1 MFKNLFDKLRRVE
14 RVASVAPYKPV
25 GSDKAKGG
33 HVAAPQVSVVG
44 HPLTAKPVVVN
55 ETPVR
60 ETQALPPITHP
71 TPKAKPMPVTGN
83 AKNIK
88 RIAIHCTAT
97 REGQDISVAT
107 IRQWHLKQGW
117 SDIGYHFVIGL
128 DGKVERGR
136 PEHTPGS
143 HVRGFNTGSIG
154 IVYVGGLDAQGK
166 GKDTRTPPQK
176 RAMADLVRDLLK
188 AYPGADVLG
197 HRDHSPDKDGDGVI
211 ERHEWLKECPC
222 FDVRA
227 WWASVK

>member
-1 MFKNLFDKLRRVE
+1 MTFLSPFAARFKEIVRNV
-14 RVASVAPYKPV
+14 SVAKPKPV
-25 GSDKAKGG
+25 PLPPTIKA
-33 HVAAPQVSVVG
+33 ANEAINAPAS
-44 HPLTAKPVVVN
+44 
-55 ETPVR
+55 
-60 ETQALPPITHP
+60 PPITHP
-71 TPKAKPMPVTGN
+71 VQPKDKPMPVTGN
-83 AKNIK
+83 GKNIK

-143 HVRGFNTGSIG
+143 HVRGFNAGSIG
-154 IVYVGGLDAQGK
+154 VVYVGGLDAQGK
-166 GKDTRTPPQK
+166 AKDTRTPAQK
-176 RAMADLVRDLLK
+176 RAMADLVRSLLK

-227 WWASVK
+227 WWSSVK